1 MQFMSND
8 ETMAFAGILILA
20 MVIVVVWFFKEK
32 R

>member
-1 MQFMSND
+1 MTND

-20 MVIVVVWFFKEK
+20 MVIVVIWFFKEK